1 MTYCLALLNSDCI
14 ISSRSARA
22 MQYVKGHL
30 LLGLERLRRLDIAI
44 LGADNLAGAG
54 DTLDDVNDVY
64 CVLHLLGREIGR
76 TSVQKDTLN
85 PVWNNAIFSAVLP
98 PAANG
103 TSATASGNSA
113 VHVEVFDMDA
123 GGDECIGVVD
133 VPLELLMIDAR
144 EPVELE
150 LQQGPQVRRQL
161 SGTLTMAWR
170 GVRPPRNPRAD
181 GEEFGG
187 RCKEASRKEALEAGR
202 QGSNVGKL
210 RDGERGLAG
219 KRTGHEGCAAAQV

>member
-1 MTYCLALLNSDCI
+1 MAKPTLFVEVTYRTPSAGQTLAPRWAHDVVELSLPLHLSTVELKLELWDVGNPKHEEFLGEILLNGPELLDLPMRSAKRVALKRKRG
-14 ISSRSARA
+14 SRSARA

-123 GGDECIGVVD
+123 GGDE
-133 VPLELLMIDAR
+133 
-144 EPVELE
+144 
-150 LQQGPQVRRQL
+150 
-161 SGTLTMAWR
+161 W
-170 GVRPPRNPRAD
+170 
-181 GEEFGG
+181 
-187 RCKEASRKEALEAGR
+187 
-202 QGSNVGKL
+202 
-210 RDGERGLAG
+210 
-219 KRTGHEGCAAAQV
+219 